1 MGKPEKYTDKEG
13 HETKLSY
20 DKAGNLS
27 EQLEPSG
34 VLSVYEYDRN
44 NLLIRARLMTSQQEH
59 IRVIDYVYDPAGNL
73 VKTQIGDGKIQCQ

>member
-1 MGKPEKYTDKEG
+1 MIRQGICQ
-13 HETKLSY
+13 S
-20 DKAGNLS
+20 N
-27 EQLEPSG
+27 LEPSG